1 MLNFE
6 SKCKSALCG
15 ARCCWHASTS
25 LCAFL
30 DISCFSWMTLGQLRV
45 VWRHLSE
52 VLIVVVFVFISKRRS
67 VNAPSST
74 EEMVLHYHI
83 LSCVRFIPIN
93 GNSQNFTTLLGPSI
107 TVKTEVQLHWEKKNI
122 VLVQCIT
129 VAPIII
135 LPYSF
140 SGWTSDE
147 NINIIIGTTLI
158 LVYRILPK
166 STSWRYNN
174 LDPQWSIFENWI
186 SENHFFFV
194 LRIKVEE
201 RFWGRFNVPKKEQ
214 QG

>member
-1 MLNFE
+1 
-6 SKCKSALCG
+6 
-15 ARCCWHASTS
+15 
-25 LCAFL
+25 
-30 DISCFSWMTLGQLRV
+30 MTLGQLRV
-45 VWRHLSE
+45 IWRHSSE

-74 EEMVLHYHI
+74 EEMVLQYHI
-83 LSCVRFIPIN
+83 LSCVRFFPIN

-107 TVKTEVQLHWEKKNI
+107 TVKTEVQLHWEKKTI
-122 VLVQCIT
+122 VLVQCVT
-129 VAPIII
+129 VAPII

-174 LDPQWSIFENWI
+174 LDPLWSIFENWV
-186 SENHFFFV
+186 SENHFFVV

-201 RFWGRFNVPKKEQ
+201 RFWGRFNFPKKEQ